1 MRMHLLPPGRR
12 AIAFVFPGIIVL
24 IAVIIIPGFVAADLA
39 WWPLFI
45 LGLPAVLAVVICVE
59 FRAIAIGFDASGVRY
74 RSVGYQ
80 LAAPWSGVQ
89 LQTVG
94 GKAIL
99 RVIEGERQFF
109 PWLGVMH
116 AILSVLMPRRANFA
130 SRVMETIPFYYFM
143 TASDDAVMADL
154 RAAAPAGFV

>member
-1 MRMHLLPPGRR
+1 MHLLSPGRR
-12 AIAFVFPGIIVL
+12 AVAFVFPGIIVL
-24 IAVIIIPGFVAADLA
+24 IAVIITPGFIAADLA

-45 LGLPAVLAVVICVE
+45 LGLPAVLAVVISIE

-80 LAAPWSGVQ
+80 LAVPWSGVQ

-94 GKAIL
+94 GKPIL
-99 RVIEGERQFF
+99 LATEGERQFF
-109 PWLGVMH
+109 PWLDMMH
-116 AILSVLMPRRANFA
+116 NILSVLMPRRANFA
-130 SRVMETIPFYYFM
+130 SRAMETIPLYYFM

-154 RAAAPAGFV
+154 RAVAPAGFV